1 MAIEDQIQ
9 AALDLANGNRRVRIL
24 GLDAIIELIYEA
36 KRDGKAR
43 VGGGNAVRSF
53 GYESLQTV
61 AEATVETSLIVLDIG
76 INRAAKGSAQRPNPK
91 YLSQQT
97 TLVLSDEDIQSL
109 TS

>member
-9 AALDLANGNRRVRIL
+9 AALDLANGNRRVRT
-24 GLDAIIELIYEA
+24 LDLESIIELIYEA

-61 AEATVETSLIVLDIG
+61 AEATSDISLIVLSIG
-76 INRAAKGSAQRPNPK
+76 VNRAAKGSAQRPNPK
-91 YLSQQT
+91 WLEKQT
-97 TLVLSDEDIQSL
+97 TLVLHDIEVDSL
-109 TS
+109 I

>member
-9 AALDLANGNRRVRIL
+9 AALDLANGNRRVRTL

-61 AEATVETSLIVLDIG
+61 AEATVETSLMVLDIG
-76 INRAAKGSAQRPNPK
+76 VNRAAKGSAQRPNPK
-91 YLSQQT
+91 WLGKQT
-97 TLVLSDEDIQSL
+97 TLTLPIKDVDSL
-109 TS
+109 T